1 MPFFA
6 IMRYNKNIQKNH
18 ILRKENAKMFEQI
31 KPKETT
37 PTYYF
42 FSREYANVLN
52 YVLKKENI
60 SNTQVYTGEKMNH
73 YAFVHKITVP
83 QVPAYIKRGPME
95 PATAV
100 FISYYKLSDLE
111 KVMPDLYSS
120 DIAYEFA
127 QKESDRIEK
136 EQKDMCI

>member
-1 MPFFA
+1 
-6 IMRYNKNIQKNH
+6 
-18 ILRKENAKMFEQI
+18 MFEQI
-31 KPKETT
+31 KPNETT

-52 YVLKKENI
+52 YALKKENI

-73 YAFVHKITVP
+73 YASLHNITVP
-83 QVPAYIKRGPME
+83 QVPAYIKHGPME
-95 PATAV
+95 QATAV

-120 DIAYEFA
+120 DLAYEFA